1 MARRLQGNDAQRDN
15 TKRLLMIFGFGRP
28 RNALQVR
35 PAEMP
40 DARDVAE
47 IHAISFDRPWGLME
61 IERLMAEETVLTH
74 VAIGGRDKARAEGF
88 ILSRIAAD
96 EAEVLSIAVD
106 PRRRGEGIAGRLL
119 KTQMEM
125 LPLNRVRT
133 LFLEVE
139 DGNAPALA
147 LYKRCG
153 FAEVARREAY
163 YRKADGSAATALVM
177 RKTL

>member
-1 MARRLQGNDAQRDN
+1 
-15 TKRLLMIFGFGRP
+15 MILGFGRP
-28 RNALQVR
+28 KHPLQIR
-35 PAEMP
+35 PAEMR
-40 DARDVAE
+40 DARAVAE
-47 IHAISFDRPWGLME
+47 IHAASFDRSWGLME
-61 IERLMAEETVLTH
+61 IERLMSGDTVLTH
-74 VAIGGRDKARAEGF
+74 VAVGGTASAQAEAF

-106 PRRRGEGIAGRLL
+106 PRRRGEGIARRLL
-119 KTQMEM
+119 QAQMDM

-147 LYKRCG
+147 LYKRSG
-153 FAEVARREAY
+153 FTEVAKREAY

-177 RKTL
+177 RRSL